1 MKARVQIALDETMN
15 QLVHD
20 SGEREDISCVDYSPD
35 ITLEPGV
42 RYYWQVQAWDDAED
56 YGKSQVAFFETAAE
70 MKTAAWIKSPFSKE
84 VQALFR
90 KEFTVEKK
98 TVEARMYIC
107 GLGLY
112 EAYING
118 EKIGDEY
125 LAPYY
130 NDYNL
135 WLQYQTYDLTQQLRE
150 GDNCIGIMLGN
161 GWYKGRFGFV
171 DRMDELYGDTCHMI
185 CELHLTFADGT
196 KQIIPSD
203 TSWLCAPS
211 PVLQSSIY
219 DGEVWDSRKEIP
231 AWAEVSCDAKEF
243 VPSISCEE
251 SKKLLTP
258 RLSLPVKIMER
269 IKPVQ
274 LIHTV
279 ADEGSVPHV
288 VPDILGQIDRILHKK
303 DKQTDNVAV
312 NTNHGSCAW
321 ADAATVIPWTLY
333 TAYGDKTLL
342 AQQYENM
349 KSWVDYIRKV
359 DMERCGGRYLWT
371 DGFHFA
377 DWLALDNFH
386 KDSCFGATD
395 PYLVASAYCYY
406 SATLTAKAAT
416 ELNKTEDAAHYS
428 ELAEHI
434 KKAFLCNAVYLTFSH
449 FPVTLLALAID
460 AIPIILL
467 LTNLEFFLR
476 TSLFWIV
483 GGVSLMVFIN
493 TFFLKRVFDRYINSE
508 QTSKNDA

>member
-1 MKARVQIALDETMN
+1 MVIERLKANHIENPMGYLMDSLSLSWVVAQAEGTHTVKARVQIALDETMN

-279 ADEGSVPHV
+279 ADELVLDFGQEMTGWVEFNCKEPENAE
-288 VPDILGQIDRILHKK
+288 ILF
-303 DKQTDNVAV
+303 
-312 NTNHGSCAW
+312 
-321 ADAATVIPWTLY
+321 
-333 TAYGDKTLL
+333 
-342 AQQYENM
+342 QYPSEKRRLSNLCG
-349 KSWVDYIRKV
+349 IR
-359 DMERCGGRYLWT
+359 
-371 DGFHFA
+371 A
-377 DWLALDNFH
+377 
-386 KDSCFGATD
+386 
-395 PYLVASAYCYY
+395 
-406 SATLTAKAAT
+406 
-416 ELNKTEDAAHYS
+416 
-428 ELAEHI
+428 
-434 KKAFLCNAVYLTFSH
+434 
-449 FPVTLLALAID
+449 
-460 AIPIILL
+460 
-467 LTNLEFFLR
+467 
-476 TSLFWIV
+476 
-483 GGVSLMVFIN
+483 
-493 TFFLKRVFDRYINSE
+493 
-508 QTSKNDA
+508 